1 MPRTYARADATHSPS
16 ADVSDTQAISMRLTV
31 VISALL
37 TLLAASPAC
46 LSEPIDPAQAIA
58 QKFYEADQPTPPQP
72 QLKPKPP
79 HVAKPDP
86 EGPGLDY
93 EMDMLSRARAEEAER
108 QREIAAAA
116 PITIAQPAPTAAPQP
131 VAEPLPTPS
140 PEPEVRAMEPAP
152 RLQTQIAEPRRTAD
166 AQPAQTDAAAPPTGP
181 RVTVL
186 LVLDPED
193 TDQAHVKP
201 DPIICF
207 DQQCWISNGLDAP
220 AKPMPRSQ
228 AVALKTTETTTG
240 DSCSGKSGC
249 AFRNVA
255 FQPDSQIQVVE
266 VGESRGV
273 TGDAYTVA
281 ADPTCRELDGELTCD
296 NALVT
301 HAFRMWVVPETTARA
316 VGSSTLEDAVA
327 DGLQDDNDDNATDG
341 K

>member
-1 MPRTYARADATHSPS
+1 
-16 ADVSDTQAISMRLTV
+16 MRLTV

-58 QKFYEADQPTPPQP
+58 QKFYEADQPASPQSLP
-72 QLKPKPP
+72 KPKPP

-86 EGPGLDY
+86 DGPGLDY

-108 QREIAAAA
+108 QRDIAAAA
-116 PITIAQPAPTAAPQP
+116 AITTVQPAPTPAPQP
-131 VAEPLPTPS
+131 VAEPLPGPS
-140 PEPEVRAMEPAP
+140 PEPQPRATEPP
-152 RLQTQIAEPRRTAD
+152 QLLTPIAQPRRMAD
-166 AQPAQTDAAAPPTGP
+166 APSAQTDPVVPPTGP

-240 DSCSGKSGC
+240 DSCSGKSAC

-255 FQPDSQIQVVE
+255 FHPDSQIQVVE

-281 ADPTCRELDGELTCD
+281 ADTTCRKLDGDLTCD

-301 HAFRMWVVPETTARA
+301 HAFRMWIVPETTAQA
-316 VGSSTLEDAVA
+316 VGPSTLEDAVA
-327 DGLQDDNDDNATDG
+327 DGLQDDNDDNTSDG

>member
-1 MPRTYARADATHSPS
+1 
-16 ADVSDTQAISMRLTV
+16 MRLTV

-58 QKFYEADQPTPPQP
+58 QKFYEADQPASPQP
-72 QLKPKPP
+72 LPKPKPP

-86 EGPGLDY
+86 DGPGLDY

-108 QREIAAAA
+108 QMAIAAAA
-116 PITIAQPAPTAAPQP
+116 PITTVQPAPTPAPQP
-131 VAEPLPTPS
+131 VAEPLPSPS
-140 PEPEVRAMEPAP
+140 PEPEPRATEPP
-152 RLQTQIAEPRRTAD
+152 QRLLTPIAQPRRTAD
-166 AQPAQTDAAAPPTGP
+166 AQSAQTDPVAPPTGP

-186 LVLDPED
+186 LVLDLED

-228 AVALKTTETTTG
+228 AVALRTTETTTG
-240 DSCSGKSGC
+240 DSCSGKSAC

-255 FQPDSQIQVVE
+255 FHPDSQIQVVE

-281 ADPTCRELDGELTCD
+281 ADTTCRKRDSNLTCD

-301 HAFRMWVVPETTARA
+301 HAFRMWVVPETTAQA
-316 VGSSTLEDAVA
+316 VGPSTLEDAVA
-327 DGLQDDNDDNATDG
+327 DGLQDDNDDNAADG

>member
-1 MPRTYARADATHSPS
+1 MPRRYALADAAHPLSV
-16 ADVSDTQAISMRLTV
+16 DVSDTQAISMRLTV
-31 VISALL
+31 VISAVL

-46 LSEPIDPAQAIA
+46 LSDPIDPAQAIA
-58 QKFYEADQPTPPQP
+58 QKFYEADQPAPRPLPKPQP
-72 QLKPKPP
+72 S
-79 HVAKPDP
+79 HSAKPDP
-86 EGPGLDY
+86 DGPGLDY

-108 QREIAAAA
+108 QKEVAVPKPIAV
-116 PITIAQPAPTAAPQP
+116 AQPAPAAAPQP
-131 VAEPLPTPS
+131 IAEPLPAPS
-140 PEPEVRAMEPAP
+140 LEPEPRTTEP
-152 RLQTQIAEPRRTAD
+152 IARVQPPMAKLRQTAD
-166 AQPAQTDAAAPPTGP
+166 AQSTQPDVVAPSSEP

-186 LVLDPED
+186 LVLDPDD

-220 AKPMPRSQ
+220 AKPMSRSQ

-240 DSCSGKSGC
+240 DSCNGKSAC

-255 FQPDSQIQVVE
+255 FHPDSQIQVVE

-273 TGDAYTVA
+273 ADGAYTVA
-281 ADPTCRELDGELTCD
+281 ADTSCRKLDGDLTCD

-301 HAFRMWVVPETTARA
+301 HAFRMWVVPETTAQA
-316 VGSSTLEDAVA
+316 VGPSTLEDAVV
-327 DGLQDDNDDNATDG
+327 DGLQDDGDDNTADG

>member
-1 MPRTYARADATHSPS
+1 M
-16 ADVSDTQAISMRLTV
+16 TV
-31 VISALL
+31 
-37 TLLAASPAC
+37 
-46 LSEPIDPAQAIA
+46 
-58 QKFYEADQPTPPQP
+58 
-72 QLKPKPP
+72 
-79 HVAKPDP
+79 
-86 EGPGLDY
+86 
-93 EMDMLSRARAEEAER
+93 
-108 QREIAAAA
+108 
-116 PITIAQPAPTAAPQP
+116 AQPAPTAAPQP

-140 PEPEVRAMEPAP
+140 PEPELRETEPAP
-152 RLQTQIAEPRRTAD
+152 LLPARIAEPRRTAD
-166 AQPAQTDAAAPPTGP
+166 AQTAQTDAAAPPTGP

-186 LVLDPED
+186 LVLDSED
-193 TDQAHVKP
+193 TDQARVKP

-240 DSCSGKSGC
+240 DSCSGKSAC

-255 FQPDSQIQVVE
+255 FHPDSQIQVVE

-273 TGDAYTVA
+273 TGAAYTIA
-281 ADPTCRELDGELTCD
+281 ADTSCRTLDGELTCD

-301 HAFRMWVVPETTARA
+301 HAFRMWVVPETTAQS
-316 VGSSTLEDAVA
+316 VGPSTLEDAVA